1 MRVEVRRG
9 VPPHAFSVDVEEHFQ
24 VAALAC
30 RIAKGKWEEHPSR
43 VERNTDRCLEML
55 AAASARGTFFVLGWV
70 AKRYPNLVRRIAE
83 AGHEVASHGM
93 EHDRVSTLGPERFAA
108 DVDEARKLLQD
119 VSGGSISG
127 YRAPSFSLSP
137 EMDWAYRALI
147 EAGYRYS
154 SSVYP
159 VSHDHYGCPS
169 APRRAYRPLADS
181 DFVEFPLSTARLA
194 GRTVPA
200 SGGGYFRFLPYSMSR
215 TLLRRAS
222 AQRRQA
228 GIFYMHP
235 WEIDPEQ
242 PKVADLPLRSRFRHY
257 VNLHRTEE
265 RLRALF
271 SDFSWDR
278 MDRVFALE
286 LAKPTGLPV
295 FAAADHK

>member
-1 MRVEVRRG
+1 MKVGVRDG
-9 VPPHAFSVDVEEHFQ
+9 VTSNAFSIDVEEHFQ
-24 VAALAC
+24 VAALAS
-30 RIAKGKWEEHPSR
+30 RIAKSNWGEHPSR

-70 AKRYPNLVRRIAE
+70 AKRCPNLVRRIAE
-83 AGHEVASHGM
+83 AGHEIASHGM
-93 EHDRVSTLGPERFAA
+93 EHDRVNALGPGRFSA
-108 DVDEARKLLQD
+108 DVGEARKLLQD
-119 VSGGSISG
+119 LSGDSVIG
-127 YRAPSFSLSP
+127 YRAPSFSLNP
-137 EMDWAYRALI
+137 EMSWAYRALI

-169 APRRAYRPLADS
+169 APRRAFRPLADS
-181 DFVEFPLSTARLA
+181 DFVELPLSTARLA
-194 GRTVPA
+194 GRTLPA
-200 SGGGYFRFLPYSMSR
+200 SGGGYFRFFPYSMSR

-222 AQRRQA
+222 AERSQG

-257 VNLHRTEE
+257 VNLRRTEQ

-286 LAKPTGLPV
+286 LAKPADLPV
-295 FAAADHK
+295 FAGADAT

>member
-1 MRVEVRRG
+1 MRGGMGRG
-9 VPPHAFSVDVEEHFQ
+9 ATPNAFSVDVEEHFQ

-30 RIAKGKWEEHPSR
+30 RVAKGEWGDYPSR
-43 VERNTDRCLEML
+43 VERNTDRCLDML
-55 AAASARGTFFVLGWV
+55 AAAPARGTFFVLGWV

-83 AGHEVASHGM
+83 AGHEIASHGM
-93 EHDRVSTLGPERFAA
+93 EHDRVSALGPDRFAA
-108 DVDEARKLLQD
+108 DVGEVRKLLQD
-119 VSGGSISG
+119 LSGHSVAG
-127 YRAPSFSLSP
+127 YRAPSFSLTP
-137 EMDWAYRALI
+137 EMGWAYRALI

-169 APRRAYRPLADS
+169 APRWAYRPLADS

-200 SGGGYFRFLPYSMSR
+200 SGGGYFRFLPYSISR

-222 AQRRQA
+222 AGRRQA

-257 VNLHRTEE
+257 VNLHRTEG

-286 LAKPTGLPV
+286 LAQPAALPV
-295 FAAADHK
+295 FPEAAPK